1 MSPSNSQVG
10 SPTDSFDM
18 SLFFDA
24 ETTNCELNT
33 DDVTTSAV
41 VDANKDFTV
50 APNTTELLDEDT
62 LETQFA
68 LLDHNLNMA
77 ISSGLEPLT
86 SVVPPPTSQSLYT
99 HSNDHIDLSLDFDV
113 NMDMTSPTPLFDEEL
128 LTQIDNVINSNSN
141 SNSDNNTNSSNA
153 EKTIDTPQTPP
164 PPPTSRM
171 HTDIRRNS
179 RPSTPKTHSN
189 HLNQNRIAKAS
200 PHKRIPSLTQSP
212 VAKQGTPK
220 GMAQTAAMLATTS
233 SSPTSL
239 SNAKRYESARAAARA
254 VGGKTSTTA
263 TTTAT
268 TASASATKSTAQVKP
283 KLNTVR
289 SGSKSMSQERK
300 PSLWNL
306 SAATTSSG
314 AGAGTGLG
322 VAFAPTKISLPG
334 IHAQPRLPRDKIRSS
349 SCSVYSSTTIVSNTS
364 TTSGYSSGSSTFS
377 GDRYRDLG
385 RESTETLETIIS
397 AENEPE
403 HEHETELPLTPVSRT
418 TAKFSMLQTSS
429 PTTTSAIIT
438 ATASNAPIPVF
449 IPNGPKLST
458 WKIGDDRHSVPTSA
472 HIHAQ
477 APAHSHAAASESH
490 SGMGVL
496 DFTGAKKEQRPPLTQ
511 QTVLRLPTHQLQ
523 TQSPPR
529 TRASSV
535 STESTISTGSQETR
549 MRMPKPAPPKRSRG
563 MSMNT
568 SMNMNMSMN
577 ANVGIDRGFFPLNG
591 HTPTQS
597 PSPSTNSRIPQ
608 FQPQT
613 NHTHV
618 HTQSLPVLK
627 PKRSRSLHEYSVSS
641 PQHQHRPN
649 HHREGSQ
656 EYRYGT
662 GTGTGT
668 GIDAN
673 TEGSNGDGDVSFR
686 SLLTTFNRKEPE
698 RRAPRVYESMVQGL
712 VEFQV
717 KLGGHKS

>member
-33 DDVTTSAV
+33 DVTANAV

-50 APNTTELLDEDT
+50 APNTAELLDEDT
-62 LETQFA
+62 LETQLA
-68 LLDHNLNMA
+68 MLDHNLNMA
-77 ISSGLEPLT
+77 ISSSLEPLT
-86 SVVPPPTSQSLYT
+86 SVVPPPPPQSLYT

-141 SNSDNNTNSSNA
+141 SYNNNNATNT
-153 EKTIDTPQTPP
+153 EKTIDTPHTPP
-164 PPPTSRM
+164 PSSRM
-171 HTDIRRNS
+171 HTDVRRNS

-212 VAKQGTPK
+212 VAKQATSK

-254 VGGKTSTTA
+254 VGGKTSTTPTA
-263 TTTAT
+263 TTT
-268 TASASATKSTAQVKP
+268 TASATINTAKVKP

-289 SGSKSMSQERK
+289 SGSKSMLHERK

-306 SAATTSSG
+306 SAATTTSGSGTG
-314 AGAGTGLG
+314 AGSGLG
-322 VAFAPTKISLPG
+322 VAFAPTKKALPG
-334 IHAQPRLPRDKIRSS
+334 IHAQPRSTRDKIRSS
-349 SCSVYSSTTIVSNTS
+349 SCSVYSSTTLVSNTS

-397 AENEPE
+397 AENELEPEPE

-418 TAKFSMLQTSS
+418 AAKFSMLQTSS
-429 PTTTSAIIT
+429 PTTTSATIM
-438 ATASNAPIPVF
+438 ATASKAPIPVF
-449 IPNGPKLST
+449 VPNGPKLST

-477 APAHSHAAASESH
+477 AQSPSQTHSHAHAASESH

-511 QTVLRLPTHQLQ
+511 QTVLRLPTQQLH

-563 MSMNT
+563 MSMNM
-568 SMNMNMSMN
+568 SMSMN

-618 HTQSLPVLK
+618 HTQFLPMLK

-641 PQHQHRPN
+641 PPHQHRPN
-649 HHREGSQ
+649 HHREGNL

-662 GTGTGT
+662 GTDT

-673 TEGSNGDGDVSFR
+673 AEGSNGDGDASFR